1 MIAGT
6 GKERAKKP
14 QPPPIDPGVFRSVID
29 IRRYVDEGQ
38 IQPRCQLFPYLSSL
52 TDLVSR
58 FLASDLAI
66 RASSGLSAFNVS
78 SAGAQCQPDRP
89 TAKNGREP
97 NMSAIRTHRLR
108 VMACQRLAGP
118 SLSFLAPSSF
128 RLTSADQFTFLCVYR
143 GLCHRRDSFGRDGDA
158 RSNGPRRCGRQGSSD
173 R

>member
-38 IQPRCQLFPYLSSL
+38 AILHHRISSDLSNLADIKPVPLSL
-52 TDLVSR
+52 T
-58 FLASDLAI
+58 ASDLAI

-78 SAGAQCQPDRP
+78 SAGAQTMQPDRP
-89 TAKNGREP
+89 GAKNGREP

-108 VMACQRLAGP
+108 VMACQRLAGS
-118 SLSFLAPSSF
+118 SLFSFAASA
-128 RLTSADQFTFLCVYR
+128 LTL
-143 GLCHRRDSFGRDGDA
+143 G
-158 RSNGPRRCGRQGSSD
+158 
-173 R
+173 